1 MTRDPLIDR
10 CVDVFQAYRDAD
22 YNDYEAM
29 ASVFKYLSSQLR
41 PIAVY
46 DPEGLWDEYLE
57 GRNEACDV
65 LFENALLFPLES

>member
-10 CVDVFQAYRDAD
+10 CVDIFQAHRDAD

-29 ASVFKYLSSQLR
+29 ASVFNYLSFELR

-46 DPEGLWDEYLE
+46 DPEGLWDDYRE
-57 GRNEACDV
+57 GRNEICNILYQD
-65 LFENALLFPLES
+65 ALLFSLK